1 MFTLRQAFSIYENT
15 QRAMRSKT
23 GKIKRAQQGYYM
35 NSVAPYG
42 YALVDK
48 KLSLHKEDSKKAIQI
63 MKWYG
68 EGKSTQAIREMLLK
82 REIPSPNGNAIWA
95 KGSLDKM
102 VSNTCYNGYTLYKGI
117 RVNNPRLLSVEE
129 YKVIKDRRESI
140 KKTGGMRR
148 RNSQKHFFM
157 LTDKPHYKK
166 KASYK
171 NEGEITNFTSEHTGM
186 LFCQECGGE
195 MTGKSK
201 NFYDD
206 KGEVTKNDLRYT
218 CGDSSR
224 RYRIKNT
231 EGRKRKGSGV
241 EVLKKPCSMTY
252 SLDRDTTEDYIFSVV
267 NEVVKYSKFTR
278 EEFKKFVLK
287 RQSQKQGG
295 DKGNKVRLEREVKR
309 WNKDINTF
317 QELTTQSNMDIALKT
332 ISPKQHDK
340 NLENYNKHILLLED
354 KVRKNIDAIVSI
366 KDKNTVA
373 DWYDIHKQNMKAREG
388 LKGQQRQSLI
398 ETYVE
403 RIDVSYDKKEGIHI
417 LSIKFVFNMVND
429 KLIYRDKSDKTKGYD
444 LIEGKDVKLLLIKK
458 KQRIM
463 WESM

>member
-1 MFTLRQAFSIYENT
+1 
-15 QRAMRSKT
+15 
-23 GKIKRAQQGYYM
+23 
-35 NSVAPYG
+35 
-42 YALVDK
+42 
-48 KLSLHKEDSKKAIQI
+48 
-63 MKWYG
+63 
-68 EGKSTQAIREMLLK
+68 
-82 REIPSPNGNAIWA
+82 
-95 KGSLDKM
+95 
-102 VSNTCYNGYTLYKGI
+102 
-117 RVNNPRLLSVEE
+117 
-129 YKVIKDRRESI
+129 
-140 KKTGGMRR
+140 
-148 RNSQKHFFM
+148 
-157 LTDKPHYKK
+157 
-166 KASYK
+166 
-171 NEGEITNFTSEHTGM
+171 
-186 LFCQECGGE
+186 

-206 KGEVTKNDLRYT
+206 KGEVTKTDLRYT

-231 EGRKRKGSGV
+231 EGRKRKGSGI

-267 NEVVKYSKFTR
+267 NEVVKHSKFTR

-317 QELTTQSNMDIALKT
+317 QELTTQSNMDIALKD

-354 KVRKNIDAIVSI
+354 KVRKNIDAILSI
-366 KDKNTVA
+366 KDKTTYV
-373 DWYDIHKQNMKAREG
+373 DWYDTHKQNMKAREG

-403 RIDVSYDKKEGIHI
+403 RIDVLYDEKEKIHI

-429 KLIYRDKSDKTKGYD
+429 KLIYKDKSDKTKGYD

-463 WESM
+463 LESM